1 MSQPETKPHF
11 TSLELKRKFI
21 SHLDDQISEF
31 VNSQSNWINIFL
43 YLGDPT
49 TQTSTLFLY
58 FRQLPVFSLGTSYI
72 TFVEQL
78 ITKSSGPDSNPVT
91 PNLHTVTIGDVT
103 IIGEFQLSGPE
114 LASVCELISIR
125 KSINLPITT
134 LRLANFCG
142 LSCINWL
149 RDNVCSGIR
158 DCEIAVFSF
167 QYLGSC

>member
-1 MSQPETKPHF
+1 MSQPETKTLF
-11 TSLELKRKFI
+11 YTLELKRKFI
-21 SHLDDQISEF
+21 RHLDDQISEF

-91 PNLHTVTIGDVT
+91 PNLHTVTIG
-103 IIGEFQLSGPE
+103 
-114 LASVCELISIR
+114 
-125 KSINLPITT
+125 
-134 LRLANFCG
+134 
-142 LSCINWL
+142 
-149 RDNVCSGIR
+149 
-158 DCEIAVFSF
+158 
-167 QYLGSC
+167 